1 MYKRHSHSAATL
13 HASTFVIIILL
24 IKKQSEKELGFASI
38 TQLVS
43 KVAEKELEP
52 RSV

>member
-1 MYKRHSHSAATL
+1 MYKLHSHAAATL
-13 HASTFVIIILL
+13 HTGTSVILISL
-24 IKKQSEKELGFASI
+24 IKKPSEKELGFANI